1 MIMHAILAADLMAVE
16 WLSASEAWQF
26 GAPSF
31 GVGPNTELSRDMHTI
46 EPTADHPVRVEV
58 AAGIGTVTMHRPE
71 ARNAINPPMRTALRS
86 TLRDL
91 EANDAVHV
99 MILTGADPA
108 FSAGLDLKLLGEKP
122 SSLLSGESTGST
134 CPFPERTKPLI
145 GAVNGVA
152 ITGGF
157 ELALNCDFLI
167 ASEHA
172 RFADTH
178 ARVGVMPGWGLTALL
193 ADAVGRTRAR
203 QISLTGNFVTADQ
216 ALSWGLVNEVV
227 PHAELLARTH
237 DLAAAMVDNDQ
248 VGVRQ
253 MLATYASQEAAAL
266 DKIWQLESAGA
277 AAFAKMTTPG
287 ADVAARRESIMKR
300 GRSQL

>member
-1 MIMHAILAADLMAVE
+1 MQTVE
-16 WLSASEAWQF
+16 AT
-26 GAPSF
+26 P
-31 GVGPNTELSRDMHTI
+31 
-46 EPTADHPVRVEV
+46 DHPVRIEV
-58 AAGIGTVTMHRPE
+58 ADRIGVLTMHRPE
-71 ARNAINPPMRTALRS
+71 ARNAINPAMRRAIRS
-86 TLRDL
+86 SIDQL
-91 EANDAVHV
+91 ETNPDVDV
-99 MILTGADPA
+99 IVLTGTDPA
-108 FSAGLDLKLLGEKP
+108 FSAGLDLKLLGDEP
-122 SSLLSGESTGST
+122 SQLLSDASIGSSS
-134 CPFPERTKPLI
+134 PFPVRTKPLI

-203 QISLTGNFVTADQ
+203 QISLTGNFVTATQ
-216 ALSWGLVNEVV
+216 AFDWGLVNEVV
-227 PHAELLARTH
+227 RHDQLLDRARK
-237 DLAAAMVDNDQ
+237 LASAMVDNDR

-253 MLATYASQEAAAL
+253 MLATYASQETAAL
-266 DKIWQLESAGA
+266 GPLWQLESNGA
-277 AAFAKMTTPG
+277 AAFAQSTKPG
-287 ADVAARRESIMKR
+287 ADVASRRASIMER